1 MKKQIEKTISHIKD
15 LEKWLGEVD
24 NNLRYIGGTSL
35 EEVYGQPLR
44 IIIVRYSNAKE
55 IPINLH
61 GLFLQWWWILT
72 LWQSLQFSYWI

>member
-1 MKKQIEKTISHIKD
+1 MKKIDKTIAHIRE
-15 LEKWLGEVD
+15 LESRLGEVD

-35 EEVYGQPLR
+35 EEVYGQSQR

-72 LWQSLQFSYWI
+72 L